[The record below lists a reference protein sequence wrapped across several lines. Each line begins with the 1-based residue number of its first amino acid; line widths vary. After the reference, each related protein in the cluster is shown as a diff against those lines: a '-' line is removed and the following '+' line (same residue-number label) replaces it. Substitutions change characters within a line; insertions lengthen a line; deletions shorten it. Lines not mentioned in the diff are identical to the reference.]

1 MDLQQMFGQRLLALL
16 TEKNISQGEFA
27 EKMNCSRQ
35 SINYYILGKRSP
47 DIDLAAKMAQYL
59 GVSCDY
65 LMGFSDF
72 RLDMEANLTVQQA
85 GLSENTMKF
94 FAGQKLLA
102 TGMAQ
107 ENREKFEALGFDYE
121 NDVLPYTMRQAQI
134 TLDLL
139 NNLISHDRFGV
150 LLQYIKKYRD
160 ICHGE
165 DGLLVLNDLMFAVE
179 SPVTGQQYG
188 DKEEGLEMIKEF
200 CLHVITKSLDEI
212 VRDIV

>member
-1 MDLQQMFGQRLLALL
+1 
-16 TEKNISQGEFA
+16 
-27 EKMNCSRQ
+27 
-35 SINYYILGKRSP
+35 
-47 DIDLAAKMAQYL
+47 
-59 GVSCDY
+59 
-65 LMGFSDF
+65 
-72 RLDMEANLTVQQA
+72 
-85 GLSENTMKF
+85 
-94 FAGQKLLA
+94 
-102 TGMAQ
+102 MAQ

-165 DGLLVLNDLMFAVE
+165 DGLLVLKDLMFAVE
-179 SPVTGQQYG
+179 SPLTGQQYG
-188 DKEEGLEMIKEF
+188 DKKEGLEMIKEF